1 MTAARN
7 QLQGDPSMAEETAR
21 PRLGRGL
28 AALIGEVGDEM
39 SVGERSRGQGQRK
52 VPIEFLRPNPR
63 NPRKTFDETE
73 MRELALS
80 IRQRGLIQP
89 IIVRPLPNVPGAF
102 EIVAGERRWRA
113 AQRAELHE
121 VPVVVVEIDD
131 QTAAEYAVIENIQRT
146 DLTPLEEAE
155 GYSQL
160 ISEFK
165 YRHEDLSHLIGK
177 SRVHVTNMLR
187 LLSLPED
194 IKELLRTK
202 QITAGHARA
211 LMTVENPS
219 AVARQVVEKGLSVRQ
234 VEAIAQDERDRED
247 EWGYVQPRQRA
258 RKDKDPDTRALENA
272 LQDVLG
278 LAVSI
283 EHKGQGGELKIRY
296 KTLEQLDS
304 LCRRLKDTARPA

>member
-1 MTAARN
+1 
-7 QLQGDPSMAEETAR
+7 MAEETTR

-39 SVGERSRGQGQRK
+39 NVGDRGRGQRK

-63 NPRKTFDETE
+63 NPRKIFNEAE
-73 MRELALS
+73 LGELALS

-89 IIVRPLPNVPGAF
+89 IIVRPMPNLPDAF

-121 VPVVVVEIDD
+121 VPVVVVDIDD
-131 QTAAEYAVIENIQRT
+131 RTSAEYAVIENIQRT

-155 GYSQL
+155 GYNL
-160 ISEFK
+160 LLGEFK

-187 LLSLPED
+187 LLNLPED

-211 LMTVENPS
+211 LLMVENPS
-219 AVARQVVEKGLSVRQ
+219 AVARQAVAKRLTVREI
-234 VEAIAQDERDRED
+234 EAIAQDERDRED
-247 EWGYVQPRQRA
+247 EWGYVQPKTRTR
-258 RKDKDPDTRALENA
+258 REKDPDTRALENA

-283 EHKGQGGELKIRY
+283 EHKGKGGDVRIRY
-296 KTLEQLDS
+296 KTLEQLDG
-304 LCRRLKDTARPA
+304 LCRRLKDTARPI

>member
-1 MTAARN
+1 
-7 QLQGDPSMAEETAR
+7 MAEETTR

-39 SVGERSRGQGQRK
+39 NVGDRGRGGQRK

-63 NPRKTFDETE
+63 NPRKIFNEAE
-73 MRELALS
+73 LGELALS

-89 IIVRPLPNVPGAF
+89 IIVRPMPNLPDAF

-121 VPVVVVEIDD
+121 VPVVVVDIDD
-131 QTAAEYAVIENIQRT
+131 RTSAEYAVIENIQRT

-155 GYSQL
+155 GYNQL
-160 ISEFK
+160 LGEFK

-187 LLSLPED
+187 LLNLPED
-194 IKELLRTK
+194 IKDLLRTK

-211 LMTVENPS
+211 LLMVENPS
-219 AVARQVVEKGLSVRQ
+219 AVARQAVARRLTVREI
-234 VEAIAQDERDRED
+234 EAIAQDERDRED
-247 EWGYVQPRQRA
+247 EWGYVQPKTRTR
-258 RKDKDPDTRALENA
+258 REKDPDTRALENA

-283 EHKGQGGELKIRY
+283 EHKGKGGDVRIRY
-296 KTLEQLDS
+296 KTLEQLDG
-304 LCRRLKDTARPA
+304 LCRRLKDTARPI

>member
-1 MTAARN
+1 
-7 QLQGDPSMAEETAR
+7 MAEETTR

-39 SVGERSRGQGQRK
+39 SVVDRGRGQRK

-63 NPRKTFDETE
+63 NPRKIFNETE
-73 MRELALS
+73 LGELALS

-89 IIVRPLPNVPGAF
+89 IIVRPMQNLPDAF

-131 QTAAEYAVIENIQRT
+131 RTSAEYAIIENIQRT

-160 ISEFK
+160 LGEFK

-187 LLSLPED
+187 LLNLPED
-194 IKELLRTK
+194 IKDLLRTK

-211 LMTVENPS
+211 LLMVEDPS
-219 AVARQVVEKGLSVRQ
+219 AVARQAVAKRLTVREI
-234 VEAIAQDERDRED
+234 EAIAQDERDRED
-247 EWGYVQPRQRA
+247 EMGYVQPKTRTR
-258 RKDKDPDTRALENA
+258 REKDPDTRALENA
-272 LQDVLG
+272 IQDVLG
-278 LAVSI
+278 LSVSI
-283 EHKGQGGELKIRY
+283 EHKGKGGDVRIRY
-296 KTLEQLDS
+296 KTLEQLDG

>member
-1 MTAARN
+1 
-7 QLQGDPSMAEETAR
+7 MAEETTR

-28 AALIGEVGDEM
+28 AALIGEVGEEM
-39 SVGERSRGQGQRK
+39 SVADRGRGQRK

-63 NPRKTFDETE
+63 NPRKLFPEGE
-73 MRELALS
+73 LGELALS
-80 IRQRGLIQP
+80 IRQRGVIQP
-89 IIVRPLPNVPGAF
+89 ILVRPMPNLPDAF

-121 VPVVVVEIDD
+121 VPVVVVEVDD
-131 QTAAEYAVIENIQRT
+131 RTSAEYAVIENVQRT

-160 ISEFK
+160 IGEFQ

-177 SRVHVTNMLR
+177 SRVHVSNMLR

-194 IKELLRTK
+194 IKELLRTR

-211 LMTVENPS
+211 LLMVENPS
-219 AVARQVVEKGLSVRQ
+219 AVARQVLEKNLTVRQ

-247 EWGYVQPRQRA
+247 EWGYVQPRQRT
-258 RKDKDPDTRALENA
+258 RREKDPDTRALEKA

-283 EHKGQGGELKIRY
+283 EHKGKGGDLKIRY
-296 KTLEQLDS
+296 GTLEQLDG
-304 LCRRLKDTARPA
+304 LCRRLKDTARSA

>member
-1 MTAARN
+1 
-7 QLQGDPSMAEETAR
+7 MAEEMAK

-28 AALIGEVGDEM
+28 AALIGEVGDEIGA
-39 SVGERSRGQGQRK
+39 GERGRGQRK

-63 NPRKTFDETE
+63 NPRKLFPESDLA
-73 MRELALS
+73 ELALS

-89 IIVRPLPNVPGAF
+89 IIVRPIPNLPDAF

-121 VPVVVVEIDD
+121 VPVVVVEVDD
-131 QTAAEYAVIENIQRT
+131 RTSAEYAVIENVQRT

-160 ISEFK
+160 IGEFK

-177 SRVHVTNMLR
+177 SRVHVSNMLR
-187 LLSLPED
+187 LLALPED
-194 IKELLRTK
+194 IKELLRTR

-211 LMTVENPS
+211 LLMVENPS
-219 AVARQVVEKGLSVRQ
+219 AVARQVVEKNLTVRQ

-247 EWGYVQPRQRA
+247 EMGYVQPRQRV
-258 RKDKDPDTRALENA
+258 RREKDPDTRALENA
-272 LQDVLG
+272 IQDVLG
-278 LAVSI
+278 LSVSI
-283 EHKGQGGELKIRY
+283 EHKGQGGDLRIRY
-296 KTLEQLDS
+296 KTLEQREAR
-304 LCRRLKDTARPA
+304 CRRLKDTGRPA

>member
-1 MTAARN
+1 
-7 QLQGDPSMAEETAR
+7 MAEETTR

-39 SVGERSRGQGQRK
+39 NVGDRGGGQRK

-63 NPRKTFDETE
+63 NPRKIFNEAE
-73 MRELALS
+73 LGELALS

-89 IIVRPLPNVPGAF
+89 IIVRPMQDLPDAF

-121 VPVVVVEIDD
+121 VPVVVVDIDD
-131 QTAAEYAVIENIQRT
+131 RTSAEYAVIENIQRT

-155 GYSQL
+155 GYNQL
-160 ISEFK
+160 LGEFK

-187 LLSLPED
+187 LLNLPED
-194 IKELLRTK
+194 IKDLLRTK

-211 LMTVENPS
+211 LLMVENPS
-219 AVARQVVEKGLSVRQ
+219 AVARQAVAKRLTVREI
-234 VEAIAQDERDRED
+234 EAIAQDERDRED
-247 EWGYVQPRQRA
+247 EWGYVQPKTRTR
-258 RKDKDPDTRALENA
+258 REKDPDTRALENA

-278 LAVSI
+278 LSVSI
-283 EHKGQGGELKIRY
+283 EHKGKGGDVRIRY
-296 KTLEQLDS
+296 RTLEQLDG
-304 LCRRLKDTARPA
+304 LCRRLKDTARPV

>member
-1 MTAARN
+1 
-7 QLQGDPSMAEETAR
+7 MAEEVAK

-28 AALIGEVGDEM
+28 AALIGEVGEEM
-39 SVGERSRGQGQRK
+39 SAGERARGQRK

-63 NPRKTFDETE
+63 NPRKIFNETE
-73 MRELALS
+73 LRELALS

-89 IIVRPLPNVPGAF
+89 IIARPLPNVPDAF

-113 AQRAELHE
+113 AQQAELHE
-121 VPVVVVEIDD
+121 VPVVVVDIDD
-131 QTAAEYAVIENIQRT
+131 RTSAEYAVIENIQRT

-155 GYSQL
+155 GYNQL
-160 ISEFK
+160 LGEFK

-211 LMTVENPS
+211 LIACENPS

-247 EWGYVQPRQRA
+247 EMGYVQPRER
-258 RKDKDPDTRALENA
+258 RRREKDPDTRALEKA

-278 LAVSI
+278 LSVSI
-283 EHKGQGGELKIRY
+283 EHKGQGGDLKIRY
-296 KTLEQLDS
+296 RTLEQLDG
-304 LCRRLKDTARPA
+304 LCRRLNETVRAS

>member
-1 MTAARN
+1 
-7 QLQGDPSMAEETAR
+7 MADETAR

-39 SVGERSRGQGQRK
+39 SVSDRGRGQRK

-63 NPRKTFDETE
+63 NPRKTFDEAE
-73 MRELALS
+73 MRDLSLS

-121 VPVVVVEIDD
+121 IPVVVVEIDD
-131 QTAAEYAVIENIQRT
+131 QTAAEYAVIENIQRA
-146 DLTPLEEAE
+146 DLSPLEEAE
-155 GYSQL
+155 GYNQL
-160 ISEFK
+160 IAEFK

-187 LLSLPED
+187 LLSLPDD

-202 QITAGHARA
+202 QITAGHARV
-211 LMTVENPS
+211 LLTVENPS

-247 EWGYVQPRQRA
+247 EWGYVQPRQRT
-258 RKDKDPDTRALENA
+258 RKEKDPDTRALENA

-278 LAVSI
+278 LTVAI
-283 EHKGQGGELKIRY
+283 EHKGQGGDLKIRY
-296 KTLEQLDS
+296 KTLEQLDG
-304 LCRRLKDTARPA
+304 LCRRLKDTARTA

>member
-1 MTAARN
+1 
-7 QLQGDPSMAEETAR
+7 MADETTK

-39 SVGERSRGQGQRK
+39 SVSDHGRGQRK

-73 MRELALS
+73 TRDLALS

-121 VPVVVVEIDD
+121 IPVVVVEIDD
-131 QTAAEYAVIENIQRT
+131 QTAAEYAVIENIQRA
-146 DLTPLEEAE
+146 DLSPLEEAE
-155 GYSQL
+155 GYNQL
-160 ISEFK
+160 IAEFK

-187 LLSLPED
+187 LLSLPND
-194 IKELLRTK
+194 IKELLRSK

-211 LMTVENPS
+211 LLTVENPS
-219 AVARQVVEKGLSVRQ
+219 AVARLVVEKGLSVRH

-247 EWGYVQPRQRA
+247 ELGYVQPRQRT
-258 RKDKDPDTRALENA
+258 RKEKDPDTRALENA

-278 LAVSI
+278 LTVSI
-283 EHKGQGGELKIRY
+283 EHKGKGGDVKIRY
-296 KTLEQLDS
+296 KSLEQLDG
-304 LCRRLKDTARPA
+304 LCRRLKDTRTA

>member
-1 MTAARN
+1 
-7 QLQGDPSMAEETAR
+7 MAEETTR

-28 AALIGEVGDEM
+28 AALIGEVGDDM
-39 SVGERSRGQGQRK
+39 SVGERSRAQGQRK

-63 NPRKTFDETE
+63 NPRKTFDEAE

-89 IIVRPLPNVPGAF
+89 IIARPLANVPGAF

-131 QTAAEYAVIENIQRT
+131 QTAAEYAVIENIQRA
-146 DLTPLEEAE
+146 DLSPLEEAE
-155 GYSQL
+155 GYNQL
-160 ISEFK
+160 IGEFK

-234 VEAIAQDERDRED
+234 VEAMAQDERDRED
-247 EWGYVQPRQRA
+247 EWGYVQPRQRT
-258 RKDKDPDTRALENA
+258 RKEKDPDTRALEKA

-278 LAVSI
+278 LAVAI

-304 LCRRLKDTARPA
+304 LCRRLKDTARTG

>member
-1 MTAARN
+1 
-7 QLQGDPSMAEETAR
+7 MAEESAR

-39 SVGERSRGQGQRK
+39 SVGDRGRGQRK

-63 NPRKTFDETE
+63 NPRKTFDEGE
-73 MRELALS
+73 MRDLTLS

-89 IIVRPLPNVPGAF
+89 IIARPLPNVPGAF

-131 QTAAEYAVIENIQRT
+131 QTAAEYAVIENIQRA
-146 DLTPLEEAE
+146 DLSPLEEAE
-155 GYSQL
+155 GYNQL
-160 ISEFK
+160 IAEFQ

-187 LLSLPED
+187 LLSLPDD
-194 IKELLRTK
+194 IKELLRAK
-202 QITAGHARA
+202 QITAGHARV
-211 LMTVENPS
+211 LLTVENPS
-219 AVARQVVEKGLSVRQ
+219 EVARQVVEKGLSVRQ

-247 EWGYVQPRQRA
+247 EWGYVQPRQRT
-258 RKDKDPDTRALENA
+258 RKEKDPDTRALEKA

-278 LAVSI
+278 LSVSI
-283 EHKGQGGELKIRY
+283 EHKGQGGDLKIRY
-296 KTLEQLDS
+296 KSLEQLDG
-304 LCRRLKDTARPA
+304 LCRRLKDTARTV

>member
-1 MTAARN
+1 
-7 QLQGDPSMAEETAR
+7 MAEETTR

-39 SVGERSRGQGQRK
+39 NVGDRGRGQRK

-63 NPRKTFDETE
+63 NPRKIFNEAE
-73 MRELALS
+73 LGELALS

-89 IIVRPLPNVPGAF
+89 IIVRPMPNLPDAF

-121 VPVVVVEIDD
+121 VPVVVVDIDD
-131 QTAAEYAVIENIQRT
+131 RTSAEYAVIENIQRT

-155 GYSQL
+155 GYNL
-160 ISEFK
+160 LLGEFK

-187 LLSLPED
+187 LLNLPED

-211 LMTVENPS
+211 LLMVENPS
-219 AVARQVVEKGLSVRQ
+219 AVARQAVAKRLTVREI
-234 VEAIAQDERDRED
+234 EAIAQDERDRED
-247 EWGYVQPRQRA
+247 EWGYVQSKTRTR
-258 RKDKDPDTRALENA
+258 REKDPDTRALENA

-283 EHKGQGGELKIRY
+283 EHKGKGGDVRIRY
-296 KTLEQLDS
+296 KTLEQLDG
-304 LCRRLKDTARPA
+304 LCRRLKDTARPI

>member
-1 MTAARN
+1 
-7 QLQGDPSMAEETAR
+7 MAEETTR

-39 SVGERSRGQGQRK
+39 NVGDRERGQRK

-63 NPRKTFDETE
+63 NPRKIFNEAE
-73 MRELALS
+73 LGELALS

-89 IIVRPLPNVPGAF
+89 IIVRPMPTLPDAF

-121 VPVVVVEIDD
+121 VPVVVVDIDD
-131 QTAAEYAVIENIQRT
+131 RTSAEYAVIENIQRT

-155 GYSQL
+155 GYNQL
-160 ISEFK
+160 LGEFK

-187 LLSLPED
+187 LLNLPED
-194 IKELLRTK
+194 IKDLLRTK

-211 LMTVENPS
+211 LLMVENPS
-219 AVARQVVEKGLSVRQ
+219 AVARQAVAKRLTVREI
-234 VEAIAQDERDRED
+234 EAIAQDERDRED
-247 EWGYVQPRQRA
+247 EWGYVQPKTRTR
-258 RKDKDPDTRALENA
+258 REKDPDTRALENA

-283 EHKGQGGELKIRY
+283 EHKGKGGDVRIRY
-296 KTLEQLDS
+296 KTLEQLDG
-304 LCRRLKDTARPA
+304 LCRRLKDTARPI

>member
-1 MTAARN
+1 
-7 QLQGDPSMAEETAR
+7 MAEEIAR

-39 SVGERSRGQGQRK
+39 GGAERARGQRK

-63 NPRKTFDETE
+63 NPRKLFPETE
-73 MRELALS
+73 LRELALS

-89 IIVRPLPNVPGAF
+89 IIVRPLPNVPDAF

-113 AQRAELHE
+113 AQQAELHE
-121 VPVVVVEIDD
+121 VPVVVVDVDD
-131 QTAAEYAVIENIQRT
+131 RTSAEYAVIENVQRT

-160 ISEFK
+160 IREFK

-177 SRVHVTNMLR
+177 SRVHVSNMLR
-187 LLSLPED
+187 LLGLPED

-211 LMTVENPS
+211 LLMVENPS
-219 AVARQVVEKGLSVRQ
+219 AVARLAVEKNLTVRDI
-234 VEAIAQDERDRED
+234 EAIAQDERDRED
-247 EWGYVQPRQRA
+247 EMGYVQPKTRTR
-258 RKDKDPDTRALENA
+258 REKDPDTRALEKA

-283 EHKGQGGELKIRY
+283 EHKGQGGDLKIRY
-296 KTLEQLDS
+296 RTLEQLDG
-304 LCRRLKDTARPA
+304 LCRRLKDTARTA

>member
-1 MTAARN
+1 
-7 QLQGDPSMAEETAR
+7 MAEETTR

-39 SVGERSRGQGQRK
+39 SVDRGRGQRK

-63 NPRKTFDETE
+63 NPRKTFNEAE
-73 MRELALS
+73 LAELALS

-89 IIVRPLPNVPGAF
+89 IIVRPLPNLPDAF

-121 VPVVVVEIDD
+121 VSVVVVEIDD
-131 QTAAEYAVIENIQRT
+131 RTSAEYAVIENIQRT

-155 GYSQL
+155 GYNQL
-160 ISEFK
+160 LLEFK

-177 SRVHVTNMLR
+177 SRVHVSNMLR
-187 LLSLPED
+187 LLNLPED

-211 LMTVENPS
+211 LLMVENPS
-219 AVARQVVEKGLSVRQ
+219 TVARQAVAKRLTVREI
-234 VEAIAQDERDRED
+234 EAIAQDERDRED
-247 EWGYVQPRQRA
+247 EWGYVQPKTRTR
-258 RKDKDPDTRALENA
+258 REKDPDTRALENA
-272 LQDVLG
+272 IQDVLG
-278 LAVSI
+278 LSVSI
-283 EHKGQGGELKIRY
+283 EHKGRGGDVRIRY
-296 KTLEQLDS
+296 KTLEQLDG
-304 LCRRLKDTARPA
+304 LCRRLKDTARPV

>member
-1 MTAARN
+1 
-7 QLQGDPSMAEETAR
+7 MAEETTR

-39 SVGERSRGQGQRK
+39 NVVDRGRGQHK

-63 NPRKTFDETE
+63 NPRKIFNEAE
-73 MRELALS
+73 LAELALS

-89 IIVRPLPNVPGAF
+89 IIVRPLQNLPDAF

-131 QTAAEYAVIENIQRT
+131 RTSAEYAVIENIQRT

-155 GYSQL
+155 GYNQL
-160 ISEFK
+160 LGEFK

-187 LLSLPED
+187 LLALPED
-194 IKELLRTK
+194 IKDLLRTK

-211 LMTVENPS
+211 LLMVENPS
-219 AVARQVVEKGLSVRQ
+219 AVARQAVAKRLTVREI
-234 VEAIAQDERDRED
+234 EAIAQDERDRED
-247 EWGYVQPRQRA
+247 EWGYVQPRTRT
-258 RKDKDPDTRALENA
+258 RREKDPDTRALENA
-272 LQDVLG
+272 IEDVLG
-278 LAVSI
+278 LSVSI
-283 EHKGQGGELKIRY
+283 EHKGKGGDLRIRY
-296 KTLEQLDS
+296 KTLEQLDG
-304 LCRRLKDTARPA
+304 LCRRLKETARPA

>member
-1 MTAARN
+1 
-7 QLQGDPSMAEETAR
+7 MAEETTR

-39 SVGERSRGQGQRK
+39 SVVDRGRGQRK

-63 NPRKTFDETE
+63 NPRKIFNETE
-73 MRELALS
+73 LAELALS

-89 IIVRPLPNVPGAF
+89 IIVRPMQNLPDAF

-131 QTAAEYAVIENIQRT
+131 RTSAEYAIIENIQRT

-155 GYSQL
+155 GYNQL
-160 ISEFK
+160 LGEFK

-187 LLSLPED
+187 LLTLPED
-194 IKELLRTK
+194 IKDLLRTK

-211 LMTVENPS
+211 LLMVEDPS
-219 AVARQVVEKGLSVRQ
+219 AVARQAVAKRLTVREI
-234 VEAIAQDERDRED
+234 EAIAQDERDRED
-247 EWGYVQPRQRA
+247 EMGYVQPKTRTPRE
-258 RKDKDPDTRALENA
+258 KDPDTRALENA
-272 LQDVLG
+272 IQDVLG
-278 LAVSI
+278 LSVSI
-283 EHKGQGGELKIRY
+283 EHKGKGGDVRIRY
-296 KTLEQLDS
+296 KTLEQLDG

>member
-1 MTAARN
+1 
-7 QLQGDPSMAEETAR
+7 MAEETTR

-39 SVGERSRGQGQRK
+39 NVVDRGRGQRK

-63 NPRKTFDETE
+63 NPRKIFDEAE
-73 MRELALS
+73 LGELALS

-89 IIVRPLPNVPGAF
+89 IIVRPMQNLPDAF

-131 QTAAEYAVIENIQRT
+131 RTSAEYAIIENIQRT

-155 GYSQL
+155 GYNQL
-160 ISEFK
+160 LGEFK
-165 YRHEDLSHLIGK
+165 YRHEDLSHLVGK

-187 LLSLPED
+187 LLNLPED
-194 IKELLRTK
+194 IKDLLRTK

-211 LMTVENPS
+211 LLMVENPS
-219 AVARQVVEKGLSVRQ
+219 AVARQAVAKRLTVREI
-234 VEAIAQDERDRED
+234 EAIAQDERDRED
-247 EWGYVQPRQRA
+247 EWGYVQPKTRTR
-258 RKDKDPDTRALENA
+258 REKDPDTRALENA
-272 LQDVLG
+272 IQDVLG
-278 LAVSI
+278 LSVSI
-283 EHKGQGGELKIRY
+283 EHKGKGGDVRIRY
-296 KTLEQLDS
+296 KTLEQLDG

>member
-1 MTAARN
+1 
-7 QLQGDPSMAEETAR
+7 MAEETTR

-39 SVGERSRGQGQRK
+39 NVGDRGRGQRK

-63 NPRKTFDETE
+63 NPRKIFNEAE
-73 MRELALS
+73 LGELALS

-89 IIVRPLPNVPGAF
+89 IIVRPMQNLPDAF

-121 VPVVVVEIDD
+121 VPVVVVDIDD
-131 QTAAEYAVIENIQRT
+131 RTSAEYAVIENIQRT

-155 GYSQL
+155 GYNQL
-160 ISEFK
+160 LSEFK

-187 LLSLPED
+187 LLNLPED
-194 IKELLRTK
+194 IKDLLRTK

-211 LMTVENPS
+211 LLMVENPS
-219 AVARQVVEKGLSVRQ
+219 AVARQAVAKRLTVREI
-234 VEAIAQDERDRED
+234 EAIAQDERDRED
-247 EWGYVQPRQRA
+247 EWGYVQPKTRTR
-258 RKDKDPDTRALENA
+258 REKDPDTRALENA

-278 LAVSI
+278 LSVSI
-283 EHKGQGGELKIRY
+283 EHKGKGGDVRIRY
-296 KTLEQLDS
+296 KTLEQLDG
-304 LCRRLKDTARPA
+304 LCRRLKDTARPI